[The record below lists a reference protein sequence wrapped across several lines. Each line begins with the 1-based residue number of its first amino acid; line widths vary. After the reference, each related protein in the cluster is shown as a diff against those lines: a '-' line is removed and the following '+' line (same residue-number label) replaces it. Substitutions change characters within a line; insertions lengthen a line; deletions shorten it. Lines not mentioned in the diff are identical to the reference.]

1 MAVTAM
7 WAIKGRLSQVI
18 DYVMN
23 PEKTTE
29 EFLPDLIALHAVNG
43 VVEYA
48 ADEVKTEKRSYVSCL
63 NCTERNAAQQ
73 FLSTKRFWR
82 KVEDKRVCY
91 HGYQSFQ
98 EGEVTAE
105 QAHALGVALAKEL
118 WGSRF
123 EVVVATHC
131 NTNHYHNHFV
141 VNSVSFAD
149 GKKFYNSKADYRRM
163 REVSDRLCR
172 EHGLSVLERPGGRKK
187 SYSEWKA
194 EQDGVPTQRS
204 TIRADIDRAVASATT
219 EQGFIRTMQ
228 EMGYQFKTRRAD
240 GERLKYPALK
250 PPGAKGFFRFHRLGD
265 GYDLDEIIDRVYE
278 NMRKR
283 VPFPEAE
290 QEAASRLRQEMWS
303 HPTMKCKGLRALYFR
318 YCYELHIIVKH
329 PASVKRVS
337 FLLRED
343 VKKMERY
350 IAQTRLL
357 GREGIDTGQQLEAYQ
372 NSLEDRMEQ
381 LTQQR
386 RELRNHLKAATRAG
400 NGEVIDRLKPQI
412 ADLSVQIKAARDE
425 IGLCSEIK
433 ERSKQVERNLID
445 INNQIQEGEK
455 TNEYSRRFGRPDR
468 ENVPQWP

>member
-1 MAVTAM
+1 MAVTSI
-7 WAIKGRLSQVI
+7 WPIKGRLNQVI
-18 DYVMN
+18 GYVMN

-29 EFLPDLIALHAVNG
+29 EFLPDLVALHAIQG

-48 ADEVKTEKRSYVSCL
+48 ADQVKTEQRSFVSGVG
-63 NCTERNAAQQ
+63 CTEKNAVEQ
-73 FLSTKRFWR
+73 FLSTKRFWN
-82 KVEDKRVCY
+82 KVEDGRVCY
-91 HGYQSFQ
+91 HGYQSFP

-105 QAHALGVALAKEL
+105 QAHSIGVALAKEL

-172 EHGLSVLERPGGRKK
+172 EAGLSVMERTGGRRK

-204 TIRADIDRAVASATT
+204 TIRADIDRAIASATT

-265 GYDLDEIIDRVYE
+265 GYGLDEIIKRVYE

-290 QEAASRLRQEMWS
+290 QEAASRLRREMWA

-343 VKKMERY
+343 VRKMERY

-372 NSLEDRMEQ
+372 NSLEGKVEQ
-381 LTQQR
+381 MTQQR
-386 RELRNHLKAATRAG
+386 RELRNRLKAATRAG
-400 NGEVIDRLKPQI
+400 NGGAIDRLKSQI
-412 ADLSVQIKAARDE
+412 ADLSAQIAVARKE
-425 IGLCSEIK
+425 IGLCSEIR
-433 ERSKQVERNLID
+433 ERSEQVARNLTG
-445 INNQIQEGEK
+445 INKQLEEGEK
-455 TNEYSRRFGRPDR
+455 TNEYSRRFSRPDR